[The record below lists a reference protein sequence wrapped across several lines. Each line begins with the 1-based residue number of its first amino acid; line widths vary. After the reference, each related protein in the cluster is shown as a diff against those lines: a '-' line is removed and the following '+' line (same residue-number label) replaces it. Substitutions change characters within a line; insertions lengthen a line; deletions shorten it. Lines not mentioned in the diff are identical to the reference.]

1 MKRIGILF
9 LSALIALFGLCSF
22 AGCAP
27 EKEEGNEGGENPKT
41 YAYTDGCF
49 FMETPGTASSQV
61 YLVLH
66 KDGSYYKDAFG
77 TPSVGEYS
85 VDEANG
91 KITLDGVEYT
101 FDKKAYQQNGKDFAN
116 AEGYWVIHGYDYA
129 GWPVDY
135 VQKPTLTVEEKGV
148 TVGQYWDP
156 ADESGNSYVILKSDK
171 SFTYISLDENNDPV
185 IDLGTWTKSDSVYTL
200 KGASITYTLT
210 VGSTITLTYGE
221 VSLTMTDKDPS
232 AAATMFVMTGN
243 GSGDN
248 SWDSA
253 TLTVLSN
260 GTCTL
265 TTTATMQ
272 SIKGTWTESGN
283 NLIITW
289 ETGSTA
295 SSETLTLTGTANAAG
310 TKIDYVTELSL
321 TIPQLGTVT
330 YPLQA
335 TYFTEDYVP
344 VAVARLAGSPTD
356 PAQSWDGATL
366 ELFDNGTCKL
376 ATSATQQS
384 FTGTWIRNENDVVVT
399 WSAGSTASESTLTL
413 AGTVGAT
420 AGKISLRGELTL
432 NLGDF
437 GTFVYPLTGDY
448 FTSDYVPQVM
458 VSLTGTPEDAGQSWA
473 VAEFQVFDNYT
484 CHFGQATLQQNFD
497 GTWSYSGKD
506 IVVSLNGQIFTLKAT
521 EKEGTVTYASE
532 TAFELDLG
540 SYGVFSFKFA

>member
-9 LSALIALFGLCSF
+9 LSAFIALFGLLSF

-27 EKEEGNEGGENPKT
+27 DKEEGNEGGDLPKT

-91 KITLDGVEYT
+91 KITLDGAEYT
-101 FDKKAYQQNGKDFAN
+101 FDKKAYQQNGTDFAN

-148 TVGQYWDP
+148 TVGQYWNP
-156 ADESGNSYVILKSDK
+156 ADETGNSYVILKSDK
-171 SFTYISLDENNDPV
+171 SFTYIFLDENEDPV
-185 IDLGTWTKSDSVYTL
+185 IDIGTWTKAETVYTL
-200 KGASITYTLT
+200 KGASITYTLS
-210 VGSTITLTYGE
+210 VGSTVTLTYGE
-221 VSLTMTDKDPS
+221 VSLTLTDKDPS
-232 AAATMFVMTGN
+232 AAVTMFVMQGN
-243 GSGDN
+243 GSGAN

-265 TTTATMQ
+265 ATTATMQ
-272 SIKGTWTESGN
+272 SIKGTWVESDRD
-283 NLIITW
+283 LIITW
-289 ETGSTA
+289 ESGSTA
-295 SSETLTLTGTANAAG
+295 SSETLTLTGKANAAG

-321 TIPQLGTVT
+321 TIPQLGTVS

-335 TYFTEDYVP
+335 TYFTENYVP
-344 VAVARLAGSPTD
+344 VLVARLVGSPAD
-356 PAQSWDGATL
+356 PAQSWDMATL
-366 ELFDNGTCKL
+366 ELFDNGTCQL
-376 ATSATQQS
+376 VTSATQQS
-384 FTGTWIRNENDVVVT
+384 FTGTWSRNGNDIVVT
-399 WSAGSTASESTLTL
+399 WSADSTASESTLTL
-413 AGTVGAT
+413 AGTAGET
-420 AGKISLRGELTL
+420 AGKISLSGELTL

-437 GTFVYPLTGDY
+437 GTFVYPLTGHY
-448 FTSDYVPQVM
+448 FTSEYVPQIM
-458 VSLTGTPEDAGQSWA
+458 VSLKGTPEDAGQSWA
-473 VAEFQVFDNYT
+473 VADFNVYDNYT
-484 CHFGQATLQQNFD
+484 CRFEQATLQQTFD
-497 GTWSYSGKD
+497 GTWAYSGKD
-506 IVVSLNGQIFTLKAT
+506 IVVTLNGQTITLKAT
-521 EKEGTVTYASE
+521 EKEGSVTYVSE

-540 SYGVFSFKFA
+540 SYGVFAFQFA